1 MGDYVKNP
9 KKNISNQGGRSY
21 TDDFRDRTP
30 TLIDVEG
37 NINLNQQMLEGRS
50 SMEHDMTMLGWDVG
64 RMDLAEHDFEMM
76 YQDWNAET
84 GDVVPDMYD
93 PFEAESYEFT
103 RWAITDIAAG
113 FYNTAVVGAV
123 EGIAATPAIVGGA
136 ITGGDE
142 GGFWD
147 SWLDSTDAMG
157 KAMSIQQ
164 SDKALVP
171 LTDEWNAHNM
181 GYAIGSGLGFI
192 ADMIVGSHGIG
203 MLAKTGST
211 IAKANKMKR
220 LGSFMTSQIHIQN
233 DLYKEGRANGLSVG
247 NSARVALPVAA
258 IVSLSEGAAFEMLGK
273 VATGQVLKGTSRSAL
288 NAELKALGK
297 SLEEYGILNPSV
309 ETYVVVGATIVLIV
323 AGTIA
328 GLVAPYRRR

>member
-103 RWAITDIAAG
+103 RSAITDLAAG

-192 ADMIVGSHGIG
+192 ADMVVGSHGIG
-203 MLAKTGST
+203 MLAKTGSA
-211 IAKANKMKR
+211 IAKVNKMKR
-220 LGSFMTSQIHIQN
+220 LGSIMTSQIHIQN
-233 DLYKEGRANGLSVG
+233 DNG
-247 NSARVALPVAA
+247 
-258 IVSLSEGAAFEMLGK
+258 IV
-273 VATGQVLKGTSRSAL
+273 Q
-288 NAELKALGK
+288 
-297 SLEEYGILNPSV
+297 Y
-309 ETYVVVGATIVLIV
+309 
-323 AGTIA
+323 
-328 GLVAPYRRR
+328 